1 MQRTYSS
8 IYALIMLSII
18 ITVFFL
24 AIMPDQVPM
33 HYNALGQIDRIGSKY
48 ENLVFP
54 LVVFLSGAL
63 FLALARYFRKKNEPE
78 NEQVILRSGI
88 AMLVLFNVLFGY
100 FMWKATSYTPEAEL
114 DTTAEGIYQI
124 GSLGLGAALIA
135 LASLMP
141 KTSINSVVGLRTGWS
156 MKNERVWQR
165 SQRFGGIAMAI
176 CGLAVIISG
185 LFIKGVAGMLVG
197 LGLLLVTALICVLAS
212 YRIYVADKNN
222 HNKP

>member
-124 GSLGLGAALIA
+124 GSL
-135 LASLMP
+135 
-141 KTSINSVVGLRTGWS
+141 
-156 MKNERVWQR
+156 
-165 SQRFGGIAMAI
+165 
-176 CGLAVIISG
+176 
-185 LFIKGVAGMLVG
+185 
-197 LGLLLVTALICVLAS
+197 
-212 YRIYVADKNN
+212 
-222 HNKP
+222 